1 MILQFKTAPSYTGN
15 VVYLEIDTDRKTYR
29 ENVFAWAGVKITR
42 REIREIKDA
51 ARKDGY
57 KSADA

>member
-1 MILQFKTAPSYTGN
+1 MKLYFKTAPSYCGN
-15 VVYLEIDTDRKTYR
+15 VMYLEIDTDSKTYR
-29 ENVFAWAGVKITR
+29 ENILAWDGIKITR